1 MSYTLIMS
9 FILLAIIYI
18 IYSFYSTIEK
28 CRLSL
33 KRIEIELNN
42 IRKIKDG
49 WVNTEKDKEMKYRDY
64 EGNPAKVGYYPM
76 INSFSDHT
84 EISMKNA
91 EKELYETWSAMNR
104 KGIKEI

>member
-49 WVNTEKDKEMKYRDY
+49 
-64 EGNPAKVGYYPM
+64 
-76 INSFSDHT
+76 T

-91 EKELYETWSAMNR
+91 EKELQEKWSVMNI